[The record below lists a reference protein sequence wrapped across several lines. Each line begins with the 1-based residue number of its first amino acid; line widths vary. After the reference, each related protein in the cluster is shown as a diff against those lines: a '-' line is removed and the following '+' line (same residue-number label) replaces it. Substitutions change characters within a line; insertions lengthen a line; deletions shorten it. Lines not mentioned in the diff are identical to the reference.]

1 MLTKPCNKLVNI
13 CAYSFLVVIQHAVR
27 TKMGHRHFLS
37 FFFAVS
43 FFLCICLFFIKLEV
57 SLPRKDLDALVG
69 SARKEACQLRGKSF
83 LKNNFPAGGVSKT
96 LLLDDITSLPQY
108 LEQVE
113 GTGGFPQ
120 DSGFRVSTCVLYRM
134 KNNWPAVS
142 PGRERE
148 VATPVMLV

>member
-27 TKMGHRHFLS
+27 TKMGHNSFFPSFLQFLS
-37 FFFAVS
+37 FCAFVYFSLNWNVS
-43 FFLCICLFFIKLEV
+43 P
-57 SLPRKDLDALVG
+57 PRKDLDTSVG
-69 SARKEACQLRGKSF
+69 SARKEACQLRGKTF

-113 GTGGFPQ
+113 GTGGQ
-120 DSGFRVSTCVLYRM
+120 VEGSLGTHVSGFQRAFST
-134 KNNWPAVS
+134 
-142 PGRERE
+142 
-148 VATPVMLV
+148 